1 MKLADYTSMSR
12 PGIPGVVL
20 LPILY
25 GVLGNYDIISFIQQI
40 AFATPLATDAGMQ
53 EENAVTRGIELWWG
67 VGV

>member
-12 PGIPGVVL
+12 SGMPGAVP

-40 AFATPLATDAGMQ
+40 AFATLLATDAGTQ
-53 EENAVTRGIELWWG
+53 EDNAETRGIEL
-67 VGV
+67 